1 MKAQKPPSSTVR
13 SATSPLGHRIR
24 SRRNALGITQAALA
38 NAAGISASYMNLIEH
53 DQRTIGGTLLLRLA
67 QALDVPPDT
76 LSGREESRLVG
87 ELQEVSAD
95 PLFSAADGLNL
106 PPLTLAQASDL
117 VGRQPDAARS
127 ILTLYRAYRDLHQQN
142 DGMAE
147 HLSHDPFLGTASHEV
162 LTQITSIRS
171 FSEILQDYDDM
182 DDAHRRKFIDAMAD
196 ESARLTER
204 AGELFAFLGGRG
216 AARPQASAEDQV
228 DDLFD
233 NHANHFP
240 LIEQAAAHLREQLTG
255 RGGTLFGALAEHL
268 QHRHHVTVTF
278 APANSPADMGVLPRR
293 SAVWSAENRTI
304 TLSPAL
310 PAASARFHLARMA
323 ARLEAMDAI
332 TPYLDEGFLSTPEAL
347 KRGESA
353 LLSAFSG
360 ALLFPYD
367 LFLTSAQHCRYD
379 IGLLQQQFQGSFE
392 QICHRLATL
401 RRPTGPEAS
410 QNAVPFHFLRVNI
423 AGALSK
429 PFSASGLRLPRFTG
443 LCPRWVSHTAF
454 LTPGQLCRQVGQ
466 LPSGA
471 TYLNISR
478 MITRGGGGFNAPASH
493 YTVTLGCDITFA
505 PRLIYGD
512 GLSEAA
518 AQPVGLSCRTC
529 PRQDCAQRT
538 EEFVDV
544 FST

>member
-1 MKAQKPPSSTVR
+1 MPHRSPASKAAVT
-13 SATSPLGHRIR
+13 PLGHRIR
-24 SRRNALGITQAALA
+24 SRRNALGLTQASLA
-38 NAAGISASYMNLIEH
+38 RTVGISASYMNLIEH

-67 QALDVPPDT
+67 EALDLPPDT

-106 PPLTLAQASDL
+106 PPLTQAQASDL
-117 VGRQPDAARS
+117 VGRQPEAARS
-127 ILTLYRAYRDLHQQN
+127 ILTLYRAYRDLYQQN

-216 AARPQASAEDQV
+216 AGRPQMSAQDQV

-233 NHANHFP
+233 DHANHFP
-240 LIEQAAAHLREQLTG
+240 LIEQAAASLRAQLTG
-255 RGGTLFGALAEHL
+255 RGGTLFGALADHL
-268 QHRHHVTVTF
+268 QRRHGVAVSF
-278 APANSPADMGVLPRR
+278 APTDSPQAMPLR
-293 SAVWSAENRTI
+293 SAVWSEDRREI

-310 PAASARFHLARMA
+310 PAASARFHLARKA
-323 ARLEAMDAI
+323 AELEASEAI
-332 TPYLDEGFLSTPEAL
+332 APYLEEGFLTTPDAL
-347 KRGESA
+347 KRGKSA
-353 LLSAFSG
+353 LLSAFAG

-367 LFLTSAQHCRYD
+367 AFLTSAQQCRYD
-379 IGLLQQQFQGSFE
+379 IGVLQQQFQGSFE

-410 QNAVPFHFLRVNI
+410 QNAVPFHFLRVDI
-423 AGALSK
+423 AGTLSK
-429 PFSASGLRLPRFTG
+429 PFSASGLRLPRFAG

-454 LTPGQLCRQVGQ
+454 LTPGQLCRQVGR
-466 LPSGA
+466 LPNGA

-478 MITRGGGGFNAPASH
+478 MVTRGGGAFQAPASH

-505 PRLIYGD
+505 PRLVYGD
-512 GLSEAA
+512 GLGEQN

-529 PRQDCAQRT
+529 SRDDCAQRT
-538 EEFVDV
+538 DAFVDV
-544 FST
+544 FG